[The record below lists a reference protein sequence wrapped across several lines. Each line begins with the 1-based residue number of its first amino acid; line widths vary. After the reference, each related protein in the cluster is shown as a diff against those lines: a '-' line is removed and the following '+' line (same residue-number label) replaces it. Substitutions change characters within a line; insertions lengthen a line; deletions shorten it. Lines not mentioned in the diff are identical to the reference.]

1 MSAELS
7 ITLLNAVIIAIAYV
21 WVYPTLVGKNI
32 NKVAI
37 FDCVTSGL
45 ALVILTNKYWGGRIE
60 FNFLLFE
67 LN

>member
-1 MSAELS
+1 
-7 ITLLNAVIIAIAYV
+7 VIITIAYILA
-21 WVYPTLVGKNI
+21 YQMLVDQNI

-45 ALVILTNKYWGGRIE
+45 ALLIVTSKYWGGRIE
-60 FNFLLFE
+60 FNVLLFE